1 MRISLGPLLYF
12 WPREA
17 VFRFYRAVFESPA
30 DIVYLGETVCSKR
43 RELTLADWRGLALD
57 AAAAG
62 KQPVLSSLT
71 LLESSAERQQLR
83 RLCDSEGVLVEAND
97 YSAVELL
104 TALERPFVGGT
115 TLNLYNPDSLAT
127 LHRLGM
133 QRWVP
138 PLELSARGLRAVLAG
153 YDGAPPETE
162 LFAYGRMPLAHAARC
177 YTARYYDLPKDDCR
191 FRCLDH
197 PVGLPL
203 CSRDGTPFLT
213 INGIQTQSSEPAN
226 LLGDLEAIRAAGVDV
241 VRVSPQP
248 EGTLEH
254 LARLRAA
261 LDGDAD
267 ARRALASAPGS
278 NGYWHG
284 RPGMARVSPSV
295 S

>member
-12 WPREA
+12 WPREDVLRFYQA
-17 VFRFYRAVFESPA
+17 VFDSPV

-43 RELTLADWRGLALD
+43 RELTLADWRDLARD

-62 KQPVLSSLT
+62 KQPVLSTLT
-71 LLESSAERQQLR
+71 LLESSSERQQLR
-83 RLCDSEGVLVEAND
+83 RLCESEDVLVEAND

-104 TALERPFVGGT
+104 TQAGRPFVGGT
-115 TLNLYNPDSLAT
+115 TLNLYNPDALGT

-138 PLELSARGLRAVLAG
+138 PLELSADGLRTLLAG
-153 YDGAPPETE
+153 YDAPPPETE
-162 LFAYGRMPLAHAARC
+162 LFAYGKLPLAHAARC
-177 YTARYYDLPKDDCR
+177 YTARHYDLPKDDCR

-197 PVGLPL
+197 PEGLPL
-203 CSRDGTPFLT
+203 HSRDGTPFLT

-226 LLGDLEAIRAAGVDV
+226 LLGETDAIRDTGVDILRISPGGADTV
-241 VRVSPQP
+241 ERVR
-248 EGTLEH
+248 TL
-254 LARLRAA
+254 RSA
-261 LDGDAD
+261 LDGDD
-267 ARRALASAPGS
+267 EARRALAAQSGS

-284 RPGMARVSPSV
+284 RPGMARITPSA